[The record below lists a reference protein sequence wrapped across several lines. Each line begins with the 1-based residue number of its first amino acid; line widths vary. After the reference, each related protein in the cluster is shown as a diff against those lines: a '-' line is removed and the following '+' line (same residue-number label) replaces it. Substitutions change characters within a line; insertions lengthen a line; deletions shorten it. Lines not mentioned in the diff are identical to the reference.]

1 MPDDDST
8 MEGHVTSKVRS
19 VLLLVV
25 LALIAAACGGDDESS
40 GDAPETLRVA
50 YFQGW
55 PTPNQFGQED
65 GSFADAVG
73 VPIEWRPMDSGNQM
87 AEAMES
93 GDIDIAYSQGLTPFA
108 NFVNSGADLKIVGV
122 AVAYAE
128 ADNCVAQGSLGVTRD
143 NAADV
148 LPGKTVMT
156 PIGNVTHFKMLS
168 MMEFLDVDI
177 DSLNVIQAES
187 GATTAAAFEAGEID
201 VGCAFGGAVVEMLDS
216 GGNLIMTGA
225 EHESDVGIF
234 TYDIVAIPSSFGE
247 TYPDTVTAFLE
258 ATEEFNQMWRDDPDS
273 MNPVIAEAAG
283 MEDVGNFLG
292 GDVWFSF
299 PTIEEQLSDD
309 WLGGYVQEN
318 MKEQLATFVRLGE
331 IDSALDD
338 FSEFVDASY
347 LEAADN

>member
-1 MPDDDST
+1 M
-8 MEGHVTSKVRS
+8 TSRLRLI
-19 VLLLVV
+19 LLLVV
-25 LALIAAACGGDDESS
+25 LALIAAACGGDDDSS

-55 PTPNQFGQED
+55 PTPNQFGQAD
-65 GSFADAVG
+65 DTFADAVG
-73 VPIEWRPMDSGNQM
+73 VPIEWVPMDSGNQM
-87 AEAMES
+87 AEAMEA

-128 ADNCVAQGSLGVTRD
+128 ADNCVAQGSLGVSRD

-201 VGCAFGGAVVEMLDS
+201 VGCAFGGAVVEMLNS

-234 TYDIVAIPSSFGE
+234 TYDIVAIPASFGE

-347 LEAADN
+347 LEAANN